1 MRRQLVLYALWLYT
15 CISLWS
21 EYLYVYK
28 TLSHGQ
34 TVHQKKVWI
43 RAIMSEVCVQ
53 SRNKTIQKAT
63 CSSQWAFNVCVQ
75 TSKLTYLQN
84 TDYLFSQLL
93 LLSKVDLVIEIP
105 CLLSLSG
112 MSIRKSLESY
122 NKSHK
127 IFHLLLLLTHTSS
140 NMENNWH

>member
-34 TVHQKKVWI
+34 PVHQKKVWI

-53 SRNKTIQKAT
+53 SRNKTIEKAT
-63 CSSQWAFNVCVQ
+63 WSSQWAFNVCVNQ
-75 TSKLTYLQN
+75 QIDLLKYFLPSA
-84 TDYLFSQLL
+84 DYLN
-93 LLSKVDLVIEIP
+93 KVRFFNTVG
-105 CLLSLSG
+105 S
-112 MSIRKSLESY
+112 
-122 NKSHK
+122 
-127 IFHLLLLLTHTSS
+127 
-140 NMENNWH
+140 

>member
-34 TVHQKKVWI
+34 PVHQKKVWI

-53 SRNKTIQKAT
+53 SRNKTIEKLT
-63 CSSQWAFNVCVQ
+63 FSSQWAFNVCVQ
-75 TSKLTYLQN
+75 TTSKLTYLKITFFQ
-84 TDYLFSQLL
+84 
-93 LLSKVDLVIEIP
+93 P
-105 CLLSLSG
+105 A
-112 MSIRKSLESY
+112 MSFF
-122 NKSHK
+122 
-127 IFHLLLLLTHTSS
+127 FHIMVAELI
-140 NMENNWH
+140 